1 MAIERDSVVYVALN
15 RITTAA
21 PSDAHQVGGH
31 EFLGWQFWGS
41 DGAAAQVDLSN
52 ISIELQGRIVE
63 RNNVN
68 KVGATFLTGPWVK
81 IGTTQVGVAGGIIR
95 DVIPLAVTEVR
106 IVVNDLTLG
115 SAADLCVLLRF
126 S

>member
-1 MAIERDSVVYVALN
+1 MAIDRDSVVYVAHN
-15 RITTAA
+15 RITAA
-21 PSDAHQVGGH
+21 ANSDAHAVGGH

-41 DGAAAQVDLSN
+41 DGSSTQVDFGS

-106 IVVNDLTLG
+106 VVVNELTLG
-115 SAADLCVLLRF
+115 SATDLNVLLRF